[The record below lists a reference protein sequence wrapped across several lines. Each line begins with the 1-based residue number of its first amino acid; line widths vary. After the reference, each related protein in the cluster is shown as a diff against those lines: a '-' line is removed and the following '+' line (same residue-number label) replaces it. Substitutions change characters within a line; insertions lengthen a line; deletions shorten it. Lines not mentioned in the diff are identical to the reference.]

1 MQLQKL
7 KTRWMIATV
16 LVVFALIAGI
26 LIADHLFRYYGPPL
40 SREEALRRAT
50 AQLQYF
56 SRQHMTGGTVPA
68 LAEEQ
73 YDSNKKTWIFT
84 FRNPNCEI
92 AIIAD
97 RRNGTEIGGMTKG
110 CDVRSNR

>member
-7 KTRWMIATV
+7 KTKWVVVMVSVVIV
-16 LVVFALIAGI
+16 LIFGALIV
-26 LIADHLFRYYGPPL
+26 DYLFRYYGPPL

-56 SRQHMTGGTVPA
+56 SRQRMTGGTVPV

-73 YDSNKKTWIFT
+73 YDSEKKTWVFT
-84 FRNPNCEI
+84 FRNANCEI
-92 AIIAD
+92 AILAD
-97 RRNGTEIGGMTKG
+97 RRQGTEVGGMTKG
-110 CDVRSNR
+110 CDVR